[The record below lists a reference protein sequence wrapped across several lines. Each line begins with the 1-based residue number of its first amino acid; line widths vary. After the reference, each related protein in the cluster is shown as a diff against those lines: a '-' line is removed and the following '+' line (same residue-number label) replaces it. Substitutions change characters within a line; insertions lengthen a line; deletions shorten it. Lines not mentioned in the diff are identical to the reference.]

1 MADSKVKDTVAYQLG
16 ELSSRTESLQEG
28 VNDLSK
34 RVDAGFERQRQEMK
48 DGLEKQSQ
56 ETGSLRHET
65 SEALQRIDDRFDKFN
80 ERFDKLFEL
89 FYKFQGAVLKLGSA
103 VLIAVCAAA
112 AAAFFSGVF

>member
-16 ELSSRTESLQEG
+16 ELRARTESLQEG

-34 RVDAGFERQRQEMK
+34 RVDAGFERQRQETK

-56 ETGSLRHET
+56 ETGSLRQET
-65 SEALQRIDDRFDKFN
+65 KEALQRIDDRFDKLN

-103 VLIAVCAAA
+103 VLIAVVAAA
-112 AAAFFSGVF
+112 ATAFFSGAF